1 MLDALEKGEMMWA
14 MKAISSFPATS
25 WSITPREVPRSMSLV
40 TPPSGYCFKKVEMGV
55 VSPTRPMWSTLPMCR
70 CPLLENRLMEAIISS

>member
-1 MLDALEKGEMMWA
+1 M
-14 MKAISSFPATS
+14 
-25 WSITPREVPRSMSLV
+25 SMV